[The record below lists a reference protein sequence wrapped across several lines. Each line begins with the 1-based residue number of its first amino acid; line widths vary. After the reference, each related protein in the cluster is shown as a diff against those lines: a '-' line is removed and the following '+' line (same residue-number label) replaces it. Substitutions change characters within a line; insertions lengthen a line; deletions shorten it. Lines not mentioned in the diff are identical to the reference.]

1 MHPADNSV
9 AVPDTASVGGRIDL
23 VFAGPRHDFPDCTI
37 RAIQSEIGDLGIIR
51 VSSLDELFAPGLN
64 VAGTQLLLLHE
75 SMCLDCLTAREELL
89 AAMPGAA
96 VAIACIS
103 TDYDGAPIRRLF
115 SCELVRG
122 VLPFNMKLDI
132 WLSALRL
139 LLSGGDYCPIE
150 FAHLLPL
157 NDRRDRMKRPADAVA
172 DRSASFASSVLTER
186 ETDVLDLVAQG
197 LQNKNIASRL
207 ALSEHTV
214 KLHIHHIIS
223 KLGVHNRT
231 EAAAV
236 YLNGLDN

>member
-1 MHPADNSV
+1 MPPADNSV
-9 AVPDTASVGGRIDL
+9 AAPDTAEVDGRIDL
-23 VFAGPRHDFPDCTI
+23 IFAGPRHDFSDCTV
-37 RAIQSEIGDLGIIR
+37 RAIQSEIGDLGILR

-64 VAGTQLLLLHE
+64 VAGAQLLLLHE
-75 SMCLDCLTAREELL
+75 RLCLDCLAVREKLV

-96 VAIACIS
+96 LAIACTT
-103 TDYDGAPIRRLF
+103 TDYNGGPIRRLF

-122 VLPFNMKLDI
+122 VLPFNLKLDI

-139 LLSGGDYCPIE
+139 LLSGGDYCPME
-150 FAHLLPL
+150 LAHLLPM
-157 NDRRDRMKRPADAVA
+157 NDGRDRPKRPPNAISDGRTSGAGN
-172 DRSASFASSVLTER
+172 VLTDR

>member
-9 AVPDTASVGGRIDL
+9 AGSDAADVGGRIDL
-23 VFAGPRHDFPDCTI
+23 IFAGPRHDFPDCNI
-37 RAIQSEIGDLGIIR
+37 RAIQSEIGNLGIMR
-51 VSSLDELFAPGLN
+51 AASLDELFAPGLD
-64 VAGTQLLLLHE
+64 VSCTQLLLLHE
-75 SMCLDCLTAREELL
+75 RLCVDCLAAHERLL
-89 AAMPGAA
+89 AAMPGAS
-96 VAIACIS
+96 VAIACTS
-103 TDYDGAPIRRLF
+103 TDNHGAPIRRLF

-122 VLPFNMKLDI
+122 VLPFNLKLDI

-150 FAHLLPL
+150 LVHLLPA
-157 NDRRDRMKRPADAVA
+157 NDRKNRPRRPANVIAYA
-172 DRSASFASSVLTER
+172 GASSVSSVLTDR
-186 ETDVLDLVAQG
+186 ETDVLGLVAQG